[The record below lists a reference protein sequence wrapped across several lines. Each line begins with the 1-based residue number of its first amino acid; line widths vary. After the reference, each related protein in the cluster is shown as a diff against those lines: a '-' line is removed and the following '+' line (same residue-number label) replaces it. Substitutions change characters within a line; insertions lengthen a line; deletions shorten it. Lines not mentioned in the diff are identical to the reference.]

1 MRRFSFIASMALAA
15 SLAMQS
21 AAQGEEL
28 WEQLPEPPPMPEASE
43 SGSAPVNGIEMYYA
57 IYGSGEPLILL
68 HGGLGHSDVWG
79 NQIPVFAK
87 QYKVIVVDSRGHGR
101 STRTSEPYSYRLM
114 ASDVVALMDHLK
126 IDKAAI
132 VGWSD
137 GGIIGLDIAMNH
149 PERVTK
155 LFAFGANTNVAGLR
169 PDIANSVVFNKYIER
184 AGKDYERL
192 SKTPKDYDALVT
204 QISEMWAT
212 QPDYKPEDLAKITAP
227 TAIADG
233 EHDEAIRQEH
243 NAEMA
248 KLIPSAKLVILP
260 GVSHFAMWQNPEL
273 FNKAVLDFLSSS

>member
-1 MRRFSFIASMALAA
+1 MPPKADEGLLLVADLRWMLLERDNPTQGGISMRRFSFIASMALAA

-114 ASDVVALMDHLK
+114 ASDVVALMDH
-126 IDKAAI
+126 
-132 VGWSD
+132 
-137 GGIIGLDIAMNH
+137 
-149 PERVTK
+149 
-155 LFAFGANTNVAGLR
+155 
-169 PDIANSVVFNKYIER
+169 
-184 AGKDYERL
+184 
-192 SKTPKDYDALVT
+192 
-204 QISEMWAT
+204 
-212 QPDYKPEDLAKITAP
+212 
-227 TAIADG
+227 
-233 EHDEAIRQEH
+233 
-243 NAEMA
+243 
-248 KLIPSAKLVILP
+248 
-260 GVSHFAMWQNPEL
+260 
-273 FNKAVLDFLSSS
+273 